1 MSPTPFR
8 ILIAEDEPL
17 ARERLRQMLRT
28 EAGFQI
34 VAEAM
39 DGPQAVLLARRH
51 RPEIMLLDIQLPGL
65 NGFEVLTA
73 LKHEAPPAVIFLTA
87 HGEHAV
93 RAFDAKAV
101 DYVMKPFTR
110 ERLRRALER
119 ALAHCHPP
127 GAVIP
132 ARAEVPVVH
141 PRIALRTGNRSLLIS
156 SKDILYAL
164 SANTHCRVFL
174 ATGSVKITQSLSALH
189 ERLPK
194 AQFARIS
201 RFAVVNVAKVAS
213 LEPKSNGDQSLFLGG
228 GKVLTLTRRRRLPF
242 LRLLKRLASGPG
254 FQF

>member
-1 MSPTPFR
+1 MSPTPSR

-28 EAGFQI
+28 ETGFQI

-51 RPEIMLLDIQLPGL
+51 RPEILLLDIQLPGL

-110 ERLRRALER
+110 ERLRRAL
-119 ALAHCHPP
+119 AHCHPP

-132 ARAEVPVVH
+132 ARAAVPVVH
-141 PRIALRTGNRSLLIS
+141 PRISLRTGNRSLLVS
-156 SKDILYAL
+156 PKDILYAL

-213 LEPKSNGDQSLFLGG
+213 LEPKSNGDQTLFLGD

-242 LRLLKRLASGPG
+242 LRLLKRLASGPE
-254 FQF
+254 FRF